1 MDSPTENTWTSIG
14 PGYQQLELPNW
25 NAFVE
30 YVCNG
35 MLDFPS
41 YIWRGQRCDDWA
53 LEPTID
59 RLIRDAKVSG
69 VSDYDFES
77 RHLEQFKF
85 AARGRRGA
93 NPPAIVGENDWWA
106 LGQHHG
112 LATPLLDWTTS
123 PFVAAFFA
131 FSEIGEPQTKHRAV
145 FALHSPTL
153 EGWATRKAEEEN
165 AIRRRRREELRAGGQ
180 PNGLLASA
188 LLDFEASPELVLVR
202 PLSDE
207 NHRLVNQG
215 GLFTRLRSKKTLETW
230 VTDNHPKDDEGL
242 SLMKILIPNTER
254 DVCLRT
260 LNRMNINPL
269 SLFPDLAGA
278 SRYSNLFSEVEHY

>member
-1 MDSPTENTWTSIG
+1 MSRSIERMWTTIG
-14 PGYQQLELPNW
+14 PGYHQLELPNW

-30 YVCNG
+30 YVCND
-35 MLDFPS
+35 MLEYQS
-41 YIWRGQRCDDWA
+41 YIWRGQRCDDWK

-59 RLIRDAKVSG
+59 RLIRDAKVTR
-69 VSDYDFES
+69 VSDYDFQI
-77 RHLEQFKF
+77 RHLEKFKF

-93 NPPAIVGENDWWA
+93 NPPAITEENDWWA

-131 FSEIGEPQTKHRAV
+131 FSEIDEPQTERRAI
-145 FALHSPTL
+145 FALHQPTL
-153 EGWATRKAEEEN
+153 EGWATRKVEQEN
-165 AIRRRRREELRAGGQ
+165 ARRRRRRAEIQSGGQ
-180 PNGLLASA
+180 PAGLLGDL
-188 LLDFEASPELVLVR
+188 LLDYPASPELVLVR

-215 GLFTRLRSKKTLETW
+215 GLFTRLRSTKSLEAW

-242 SLMKILIPNTER
+242 SLLKILIPNDDR
-254 DVCLRT
+254 DACLRT

-278 SRYSNLFSEVEHY
+278 SRYSNLFSEVENY